1 MYTLISQNLKHKE
14 LWAIIFIV
22 FAHTYT
28 SICTFINTIPW
39 TLCCHILLQTHLHTY
54 QQYARHV
61 NACTMGFLRVQLTC
75 IS

>member
-28 SICTFINTIPW
+28 STCICTFINTIPW
-39 TLCCHILLQTHLHTY
+39 TLCRHILLQTHLHTY
-54 QQYARHV
+54 Q
-61 NACTMGFLRVQLTC
+61 
-75 IS
+75 